1 MDTPVITQVN
11 KVNLYLTDRC
21 LKKEKKAH
29 YILLTRDMLK
39 KVERR
44 LKMKEKVR
52 EHQVNTKKKERK
64 NKTKQNSR
72 KAHQI
77 DGYFPIDRR
86 NTL

>member
-1 MDTPVITQVN
+1 
-11 KVNLYLTDRC
+11 
-21 LKKEKKAH
+21 
-29 YILLTRDMLK
+29 MLK
-39 KVERR
+39 KRKKGPLYTVDERCVEKSRE
-44 LKMKEKVR
+44 KIKNEGKVR

-77 DGYFPIDRR
+77 DGYFSIDKR